1 MRTILLLGL
10 LMMGVAAC
18 SQVFAPNDDETPAG
32 ETPAGLSLAPRN
44 PSIPANE
51 DGDLACPGGFAKGSR
66 IDEYRDGSAN
76 LFCD

>member
-1 MRTILLLGL
+1 VRAILLLL
-10 LMMGVAAC
+10 LLTVAAC
-18 SQVFAPNDDETPAG
+18 SMREETFAPGEET
-32 ETPAGLSLAPRN
+32 TPAGLSLTPRN
-44 PSIPANE
+44 PNIPLNQ

>member
-18 SQVFAPNDDETPAG
+18 SQILAPNDD

-44 PSIPANE
+44 PNIPVNE

-66 IDEYRDGSAN
+66 IDQYRDGSAN

>member
-18 SQVFAPNDDETPAG
+18 SQVFDETPAG